1 MPEGDY
7 VFDLN
12 RILFG
17 NLPWLY
23 VVEILFRTSV
33 MYAYALLVVRMLGKR
48 GMGQLAPFDF
58 VIIIALGSAV
68 GDPMFYHDV
77 PLLHAL
83 VAITAIVLFT
93 RGLVALTQHNRHLKN
108 FLSTTATRLVRDGVM
123 ALDQMASEGVSRS
136 ELFQGLR
143 NKGIEQLGQV
153 ERVYLE
159 PSGMLTAFQYETASV
174 VPGIPLIPDADIDDS
189 EFRQTGEPLSRLDR
203 YGCWACG
210 TVIEPSVLHL
220 PKCPHCGGTRWIR
233 AVSRAREIALLPL
246 AAGHRRTSPR

>member
-1 MPEGDY
+1 MPEADY
-7 VFDLN
+7 VFDLD

-23 VVEILFRTSV
+23 VVEILLRTTV
-33 MYAYALLVVRMLGKR
+33 MYGYALFVVRMLGKR

-77 PLLHAL
+77 PLLHSL
-83 VAITAIVLFT
+83 VAITAIILFT

-108 FLSTTATRLVRDGVM
+108 FLSTTSTRLVRDGVM
-123 ALDQMASEGVSRS
+123 ALDQMALEGVSRS

-143 NKGIEQLGQV
+143 AKGIEQLGQV

-159 PSGMLTAFQYETASV
+159 PNGTLTAFQYNAENA
-174 VPGIPLIPDADIDDS
+174 VPGIPLIPDVDVDDS
-189 EFRQTGEPLSRLDR
+189 EFHETGDPLPSLDR

-210 TVIEPSVLHL
+210 TVLEPPVMHL
-220 PKCPHCGGTRWIR
+220 PKCLHCGGKRWIK
-233 AVSRAREIALLPL
+233 AVTRAREIRLLPL
-246 AAGHRRTSPR
+246 DTPRQ